1 VLKGGEDA
9 SREYHDI
16 HARDAHEIKEYYCIG
31 IAVDDELQPV
41 QVPAS
46 LRDRPRYARV
56 FT

>member
-16 HARDAHEIKEYYCIG
+16 HARDTHEIKEYYCIG